1 MEKKKKII
9 VGIVVAILLICALG
23 VLAIIKI
30 AGSKILVKW
39 EARGEYQAV
48 FLTNGQVY
56 FGKLSMQGKWY
67 SLKDIYYLQV
77 TQDLQPASGDAK
89 ANPVPTPTPTGQNPS
104 QQVGLVKLGSELHGP
119 EDNMFISPDQVLFW
133 ENLKN
138 DSKVVQKIH
147 QSK

>member
-9 VGIVVAILLICALG
+9 FAGIIIILIILALAAVAIG
-23 VLAIIKI
+23 KLAS
-30 AGSKILVKW
+30 SKIMLKW
-39 EARGEYQAV
+39 KARAEYQAV

-56 FGKLSMQGKWY
+56 FGKLSMSGKWY

-77 TQDLQPASGDAK
+77 TQDLQPASGDSK
-89 ANPVPTPTPTGQNPS
+89 AAPTDTPAGQNPN

-119 EDNMFISPDQVLFW
+119 EDAMYISPDQVLFW
-133 ENLKN
+133 ENLKS